1 MMNDILIDKL
11 ASDADNAHENEG
23 KVWTHKFTE
32 LIVGACIKELESSRK
47 GDPYTGQ
54 VADCEYNNCIDEQIE
69 VIKGLFGIG
78 EFEIKVG
85 DRIKVLKGF
94 NVGARGEVKYIE
106 PSGKMW
112 VRRDHSN
119 SDVFYLPDEVVKL

>member
-1 MMNDILIDKL
+1 MMNNLVEKL
-11 ASDADNAHENEG
+11 ANDADATHEQEG
-23 KVWTHKFTE
+23 KTWSDKFAE
-32 LIVGACIKELESSRK
+32 LIVRECIKELEASRK
-47 GDPYTGQ
+47 CDPYTGQ
-54 VADCEYNNCIDEQIE
+54 VTECEYNICIDEQIE
-69 VIKGLFGIG
+69 VIKGLGIG

-94 NVGARGEVKYIE
+94 NVGAQGEVKYIE